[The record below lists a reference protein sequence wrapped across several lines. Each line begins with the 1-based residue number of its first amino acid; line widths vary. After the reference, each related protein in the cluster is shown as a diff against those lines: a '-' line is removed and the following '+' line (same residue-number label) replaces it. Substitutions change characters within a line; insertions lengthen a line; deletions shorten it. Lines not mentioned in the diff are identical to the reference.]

1 MTIDDRAE
9 VAVIGAGPA
18 GAAAAITLARAGR
31 SVVVVDKAR
40 FPRDKCCGDGLTA
53 AALRR
58 LESLGLQPDQVASW
72 QYVGNI
78 SARSPSGRYAR
89 MQLPAR
95 RGTYAAIARRRDLDA
110 VLVGLARRAGADV
123 REQAGLVAAHFGPDW
138 DVELAN
144 GATLRARYLI
154 GADGA
159 WSPLRRMLGQADES
173 GYRGEWHAFRQYFEV
188 DDSAARDL
196 WIWMEPDL
204 LPGYAWSFPLPGGKA
219 NVGMAILRRPGQ
231 PAGFMGRRW
240 EEVIKRPHIASVLGA
255 GHRAESR
262 HLAWP
267 IPTRVGTS
275 SLSARGGR
283 ALFVGDAARA
293 GDSMTGEG
301 IDQALH
307 TGILAAEAIIRAKK
321 TGGPGV
327 GSTYTRSVRAHM
339 IADHRL
345 SRAISATLSRPLMV
359 DGAIALAGSSSKLGA
374 LAARWLF
381 EDEPRAVLATP
392 RRWHRDLFDRP
403 GAFYEAGEIGITSG
417 S

>member
-1 MTIDDRAE
+1 MTSHGTDG
-9 VAVIGAGPA
+9 VVVIGAGPA
-18 GAAAAITLARAGR
+18 GSAAAITLARAGW

-58 LESLGLQPDQVASW
+58 LESLGLEPDQVASW
-72 QYVGNI
+72 QNVGNI

-89 MQLPAR
+89 MQLPDSH
-95 RGTYAAIARRRDLDA
+95 GTYAAVARRRDLDA
-110 VLVGLARRAGADV
+110 VLVSLARRVGADV
-123 REQAGLVAAHFGPDW
+123 REQAGLVAAHLGSDW
-138 DVELAN
+138 DIELSS
-144 GATLRARYLI
+144 GAPIRARYLI

-188 DDSAARDL
+188 DDDAARDL

-231 PAGFMGRRW
+231 PAGFMGQRW
-240 EEVIKRPHIASVLGA
+240 EQVIKRPHITSVLGA
-255 GHRAESR
+255 GHRAEGR

-267 IPTRVGTS
+267 IPTRIGTS
-275 SLSARGGR
+275 SLSARAGR

-293 GDSMTGEG
+293 GDFMTGEG

-307 TGILAAEAIIRAKK
+307 TGILAAEAIIGANK
-321 TGGPGV
+321 TGGRGV
-327 GSTYTRSVRAHM
+327 ARTYARSVRTHM
-339 IADHRL
+339 SADHRL
-345 SRAISATLSRPLMV
+345 SRAISATLSRPMMV

-392 RRWHRDLFDRP
+392 RRWRRDMFDRP
-403 GAFYEAGEIGITSG
+403 GAFYESGGVVTSG